1 MEEYTCKFANTLEA
15 RPDPGGECWQD
26 IMKDQSMP
34 KAIQGLMGHQ
44 GSLSLSALS
53 KKKTDSHTSTET
65 MEYSAKE
72 RRPFVKDFE
81 PRPSITGYHD
91 DDKLTEEKSF
101 VKDIEPRPSITAYR
115 DDDKLTKEKSFVKDF
130 EPRPGIT
137 AYRGDDKLT
146 EEKYFVKDFEPRPCI
161 TAYRDDNVGRG
172 EAIYNQEGNYSVV
185 SEHYHAFSVLDH
197 GGCSKGMHMTELVF
211 KCQVG
216 SIYLVTSASIVCIML
231 SYQVYIVHGVLYVV

>member
-1 MEEYTCKFANTLEA
+1 MFANTLEA

-101 VKDIEPRPSITAYR
+101 VKDIEPRPSITAYH

-130 EPRPGIT
+130 EPRPSIT

-172 EAIYNQEGNYSVV
+172 EAICERFRAKAQYLCLSRLRTIKKEISQLFQSTT
-185 SEHYHAFSVLDH
+185 
-197 GGCSKGMHMTELVF
+197 MHLVF
-211 KCQVG
+211 LTTEAVQKGC
-216 SIYLVTSASIVCIML
+216 T
-231 SYQVYIVHGVLYVV
+231 